1 MANTT
6 VYPFGTDGTLPASV
20 GIINDLVTGGA
31 DKALSAE
38 MGKKIGMFS
47 DDAASDFAIAD
58 ENGRDILRLWGGH
71 ISVKNFSSQKP
82 GVVVVAKSG
91 GDYTT
96 IAEAVNGTNNG
107 DTILI
112 YPGIYEEAVEM
123 FGKERHLVGI
133 CKDTCILTNGTGNY
147 DTPPLEANI
156 GSVSNLTIIADNYA
170 PTTPDPSV
178 NNNNAAYGIHIEYAN
193 PTPYT
198 FAVRNCKILSKWSA
212 GIGLGLRYNQTVVI
226 DNCELI
232 SESVSMWSQYIS
244 ARVEMGGLFFHND
257 AASNTS
263 GTGKLIVSNTRLT
276 GKKAA
281 LVMESVENKP
291 GTVDA
296 EFIGCTLKSVD
307 YGVTS
312 SVIYRW
318 PGTTTPSG
326 KLCGSKIALAESS
339 HGNNNSEL
347 NA

>member
-1 MANTT
+1 MAIIDEIEVRGQTYQLVGVKIGDLPN
-6 VYPFGTDGTLPASV
+6 YPL
-20 GIINDLVTGGA
+20 
-31 DKALSAE
+31 ALS
-38 MGKKIGMFS
+38 
-47 DDAASDFAIAD
+47 D
-58 ENGRDILRLWGGH
+58 ENNNLILAIQGGH
-71 ISVKNFSSQKP
+71 ILTKNFASNRIVCVCAN
-82 GVVVVAKSG
+82 GG
-91 GDYTT
+91 GDFRS
-96 IAEAVNGTNNG
+96 IKDAVNNTNQG

-112 YPGIYEEAVEM
+112 YPGVYEESVKM

-133 CKDTCILTNGTGNY
+133 CKDTCILKNGTGNY

-178 NNNNAAYGIHIEYAN
+178 NNNNAAYGIHLEYAN
-193 PTPYT
+193 ATPYT
-198 FAVRNCKILSKWSA
+198 FHISNCKIVSKWSA
-212 GIGLGLRYNQTVVI
+212 GIGLGLRYNQTVI
-226 DNCELI
+226 IEDSELI
-232 SESVSMWSQYIS
+232 SESVSLWSEWSQV
-244 ARVEMGGLFFHND
+244 RVEMGGLFFHND
-257 AASNTS
+257 AASSTS

-291 GTVDA
+291 GLVEA
-296 EFIGCTLKSVD
+296 EFLNCTLKSVD